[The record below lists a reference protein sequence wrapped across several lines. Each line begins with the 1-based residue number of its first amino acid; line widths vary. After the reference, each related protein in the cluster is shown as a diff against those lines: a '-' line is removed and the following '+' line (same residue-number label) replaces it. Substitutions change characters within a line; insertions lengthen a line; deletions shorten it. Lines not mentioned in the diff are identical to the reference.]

1 MSKLLLKTFACCA
14 LSINIWSSNAWSQTT
29 IAPTPNANCQ
39 NALEVVPVKNL
50 SAGDLANL
58 GPELTVARGNY
69 AMTFWHVE
77 PDNGHGKLNKATIGF
92 SLIQTRDIESQPV
105 GLIILSNKSEPLDFV
120 KDGHQIMI
128 ASRHESSCPIR
139 AILSVTETGGIVLRE
154 MSVEKPR

>member
-1 MSKLLLKTFACCA
+1 MSKSLLKTLACCA
-14 LSINIWSSNAWSQTT
+14 LSINLLSSNGWSQTT
-29 IAPTPNANCQ
+29 IDPTPNATCP

-50 SAGDLANL
+50 SAGDIANL
-58 GPELTVARGNY
+58 GPQLTVARGNY

-77 PDNGHGKLNKATIGF
+77 SDKRQGKLNKATIGF

-139 AILSVTETGGIVLRE
+139 AILSMTETGGIVLRE
-154 MSVEKPR
+154 MSVEKAR